1 MKEEESLNNS
11 EFKEIKLK
19 LDYLDYLIKDCEG
32 LKTLYNYVIESG
44 EIDIDTRYIKSEI
57 EEDLKKIEELKA
69 ILEESEIHST
79 DNDSKER

>member
-1 MKEEESLNNS
+1 MKEEKSLNYS
-11 EFKEIKLK
+11 EIKEIKSK
-19 LDYLDYLIKDCEG
+19 LDYLIKDCEG

-57 EEDLKKIEELKA
+57 EEDLKKIEKLKA
-69 ILEESEIHST
+69 ILKESEIHST